1 MGAVVGPSGGLH
13 YFGMND
19 DIAFL
24 LNAAEQLRELAQI
37 APEIATALRH
47 LADDLETAA
56 KIDGAERRR
65 AK

>member
-1 MGAVVGPSGGLH
+1 
-13 YFGMND
+13 MND

-56 KIDGAERRR
+56 TEFSQN
-65 AK
+65 